1 MSDAHFI
8 ETIIGVGILLF
19 AAKLMAELFLR
30 LKLPIV
36 LGELIAGMVV
46 GPFALGGLEIIDGKQ
61 LLQIN
66 DEIRVLGEMGA
77 IVILFM
83 AGLEMTPKE
92 FLKGGKAA
100 FVVGTL
106 GVVIPF
112 FAGLAVFQLFGFDVL
127 QSMLIATALTA
138 TSIAISIQV
147 LNEFGKIKTP
157 EARLIIGAAIVDDI
171 LAIAVLSV
179 VTSMAGSEGGVDDI
193 DITEITITIL
203 KVLGFFAIM
212 LVVAVVVIPKI
223 ITPRLWKAKGS
234 VEGIATAAFFGAAAL
249 AGSIGLSPIV
259 GAFAVGMALSTT
271 KVFEKIENYIGK
283 IGLIFA
289 PLFFAIML
297 IVAVVVIP
305 KVITPRI
312 WKAKGSVEGIA
323 TAAFFGAA
331 ALAGSIGLSPIV
343 GAFAVGM
350 ALSTTKVFDKIENYV
365 GKIGLIFAPL
375 FFAIIGAQVDL
386 RAVDL
391 NILALSAVIVIIAV
405 TTKLFG
411 CGLPAMYFLKS
422 KQKGLR
428 VGIGMIS
435 RGEVGLIVAGVGIT
449 AGILTSEVYSTI
461 IIMVVVT
468 TIITPIWLKIEYRKE
483 QKNDKN
489 ESNKTVKQKSE

>member
-1 MSDAHFI
+1 MAEAEFI

-36 LGELIAGMVV
+36 LGELLAGMIV
-46 GPFALGGLEIIDGKQ
+46 GPFALGAFIVVDGKQ
-61 LLQIN
+61 LLHIN
-66 DEIRVLGEMGA
+66 DEIKILGEMGA

-92 FLKGGKAA
+92 FLKGGKAS
-100 FVVGTL
+100 FTVGAL

-112 FAGLAVFQLFGFDVL
+112 FAGLAVFQMFGFDAL

-147 LNEFGKIKTP
+147 LSEFGKIKTP
-157 EARLIIGAAIVDDI
+157 EARLIIGAAVVDDI

-179 VTSMAGSEGGVDDI
+179 VTSIAGSDGGVDNI
-193 DITEITITIL
+193 DITQVVWTIL
-203 KVLGFFAIM
+203 QVLGFFVIM
-212 LVVAVVVIPKI
+212 LIVAVVVIPKV

-234 VEGIATAAFFGAAAL
+234 VEGIATASFFGAAAL

-271 KVFEKIENYIGK
+271 KVFEKIENY
-283 IGLIFA
+283 
-289 PLFFAIML
+289 
-297 IVAVVVIP
+297 
-305 KVITPRI
+305 
-312 WKAKGSVEGIA
+312 
-323 TAAFFGAA
+323 
-331 ALAGSIGLSPIV
+331 
-343 GAFAVGM
+343 
-350 ALSTTKVFDKIENYV
+350 V

-375 FFAIIGAQVDL
+375 FFSIIGAQVDL

-391 NILALSAVIVIIAV
+391 NILMLSGVIILVAV
-405 TTKLFG
+405 VTKLFG
-411 CGLPAMYFLKS
+411 CGLPAMFFLKS
-422 KQKGLR
+422 KAQGMR

-435 RGEVGLIVAGVGIT
+435 RGEVGLIVAGVGVT

-461 IIMVVVT
+461 VIMVAVT
-468 TIITPIWLKIEYRKE
+468 TIITPIWLKMEYRKE
-483 QKNDKN
+483 FKGNGSKSD
-489 ESNKTVKQKSE
+489 TVTKKEIE

>member
-1 MSDAHFI
+1 MSEAHFI

-36 LGELIAGMVV
+36 LGELLAGMIV
-46 GPFALGGLEIIDGKQ
+46 GPFALGGFFVVDGKQ

-66 DEIRVLGEMGA
+66 DEIKILGEMGA

-83 AGLEMTPKE
+83 AGLEMTPRE
-92 FLKGGKAA
+92 FLKGGKAS
-100 FVVGTL
+100 FTVGTL

-112 FAGLAVFQLFGFDVL
+112 FAGLAVFQLFGFDAL
-127 QSMLIATALTA
+127 ESMMIATALTA

-147 LNEFGKIKTP
+147 LSEFGKIKTP
-157 EARLIIGAAIVDDI
+157 EARLIIGAAVVDDI

-179 VTSMAGSEGGVDDI
+179 VSSIAVSDGGIDSI
-193 DITEITITIL
+193 DITQVTWTIL
-203 KVLGFFAIM
+203 QVLG
-212 LVVAVVVIPKI
+212 
-223 ITPRLWKAKGS
+223 
-234 VEGIATAAFFGAAAL
+234 
-249 AGSIGLSPIV
+249 
-259 GAFAVGMALSTT
+259 
-271 KVFEKIENYIGK
+271 
-283 IGLIFA
+283 
-289 PLFFAIML
+289 FFAIML

-305 KVITPRI
+305 KIITPRI

-350 ALSTTKVFDKIENYV
+350 ALSTTKVFEKVESYV

-391 NILALSAVIVIIAV
+391 NILILSGAVIVVAV
-405 TTKLFG
+405 VTKLFG
-411 CGLPAMYFLKS
+411 CGLPAIWFLKS
-422 KQKGLR
+422 KAQGMR

-435 RGEVGLIVAGVGIT
+435 RGEVGLIVAGVGVT

-461 IIMVVVT
+461 VIMVAVT

-483 QKNDKN
+483 QKKGDDP
-489 ESNKTVKQKSE
+489 SKTKPEPTIE